1 MFILP
6 SFSLDSRNPHP
17 LHLKLPLLWVESGAN
32 IRAAMNFPERH
43 LAVLMPVYNEAG
55 TVADVLRRVL
65 AQPTVAEV
73 VVVDDG
79 STDGTRAG
87 VEKVAKDDARVRLLT
102 HDGNRGKGAALRTG
116 ISALTA
122 PVTVIQ
128 DADLEYDPA
137 EYGELVA
144 PILAGRAD
152 AVFGSRFIGG
162 QAHRVLYFWHMA
174 GNRLLTLLSNM
185 MTNLNLTDMECG
197 HKAFLTDKLRTMRL
211 REDGFGIEP
220 EFAAQASRL
229 GLRLYEVGVSYSG
242 RTYAEGKKI
251 TWRDGLRALLVIARG

>member
-1 MFILP
+1 MEIT
-6 SFSLDSRNPHP
+6 
-17 LHLKLPLLWVESGAN
+17 G
-32 IRAAMNFPERH
+32 RH

-55 TVADVLRRVL
+55 TVAEVLRRVL
-65 AQPTVAEV
+65 EQPAVAEV

-79 STDGTRAG
+79 STDATRGEVGRMAA
-87 VEKVAKDDARVRLLT
+87 EDQRIRLLA
-102 HDGNRGKGAALRTG
+102 HEHNRGKGAALRTG
-116 ISALTA
+116 IAALTA

-128 DADLEYDPA
+128 DADLEYDPS
-137 EYGELVA
+137 EYGDLVA

-197 HKAFLTDKLRTMRL
+197 YKAFLTEKLRAMRL

-251 TWRDGLRALLVIARG
+251 TWRDGLRALFVIVRG

>member
-1 MFILP
+1 MDFA
-6 SFSLDSRNPHP
+6 
-17 LHLKLPLLWVESGAN
+17 G
-32 IRAAMNFPERH
+32 RH
-43 LAVLMPVYNEAG
+43 LAVLMPVYNEAA
-55 TVADVLRRVL
+55 TVGDVLRRVL
-65 AQPTVAEV
+65 GQAAVAEV

-79 STDGTRAG
+79 STDATQAE
-87 VEKVAKDDARVRLLT
+87 VEKVVAGEPRVRLLS
-102 HDGNRGKGAALRTG
+102 HPRNRGKGAALRTG
-116 ISALTA
+116 IAALTA

-174 GNRLLTLLSNM
+174 GNRLLTLFSNM

-197 HKAFLTDKLRTMRL
+197 HKAFLTEKLRAMIL

-220 EFAAQASRL
+220 EFAAQAARL

-251 TWRDGLRALLVIARG
+251 TWRDGLRALWVIARG